1 MQMHLELTGFIT
13 LNLVELQVKQEVLLS
28 QVEQG

>member
-13 LNLVELQVKQEVLLS
+13 LNLLELQVKQEVLLS